1 MTINMCAGE
10 GTRNV
15 FCDYSGK
22 WVYTEGECYCPAAD
36 GWDRVLEGMNQT
48 RACGANTE
56 IRFCER
62 FGVWGTTDSSLCCG
76 GVRWD

>member
-1 MTINMCAGE
+1 MCAGE

-56 IRFCER
+56 IR
-62 FGVWGTTDSSLCCG
+62 LC
-76 GVRWD
+76 